1 MILVDNAAYSYA
13 YQPLNG
19 VPIIPYYEGKNDYE
33 LPALQKYI
41 EGLTFSVDVR
51 EKNRNTFKLDKYHQ
65 FDDLNTLVETLYS
78 ANPAHWFLIIPQI
91 SNCHNKKN

>member
-33 LPALQKYI
+33 LPALQKYL
-41 EGLTFSVDVR
+41 ESMVFSVDVR
-51 EKNRNTFKLDKYHQ
+51 EKNRHTFKLDKYHQ
-65 FDDLNTLVETLYS
+65 FESLNALVETLYS
-78 ANPAHWFLIIPQI
+78 ANAVH
-91 SNCHNKKN
+91 

>member
-13 YQPLNG
+13 HQPLNG
-19 VPIIPYYEGKNDYE
+19 VPIIPYYEGKHDYE

-41 EGLTFSVDVR
+41 ESLVFSVDVR
-51 EKNRNTFKLDKYHQ
+51 EKNRSTFKLDNYHQ

-78 ANPAHWFLIIPQI
+78 AKPAH
-91 SNCHNKKN
+91 

>member
-41 EGLTFSVDVR
+41 EILTFSVDVR

-78 ANPAHWFLIIPQI
+78 ANPSH
-91 SNCHNKKN
+91 